1 MSQTPPPFPYPT
13 SPQSAPA
20 ESPAPYGSAPA
31 SAGSSA
37 PYGSAP
43 AWGSSPAPAPVPT
56 AGSASEA
63 TGAAPVS
70 GAAPVPGA
78 PAAPSGAGAASRSSV
93 TGTGASSTSGES
105 LPVRLLKSLVDFS
118 FRRSLVAD
126 AAGIL
131 YGLWILAVLLHWLG
145 WIIFGAI
152 IGFAPN
158 PASYWDSTPTAP
170 WLPILIVLLGWI
182 PALLAIVAGRAV
194 IELFTATVRAARDT
208 RESTELLARLVEQTA
223 DGTGP
228 ESADAADDL
237 IPPTRTHRRTHA

>member
-1 MSQTPPPFPYPT
+1 MSQTPPPLPYPT

-63 TGAAPVS
+63 TGAAPV
-70 GAAPVPGA
+70 PGS
-78 PAAPSGAGAASRSSV
+78 PAASSGAGAASRSSV
-93 TGTGASSTSGES
+93 TGTGASSATGES

-131 YGLWILAVLLHWLG
+131 YGLWVLAVLLHWLG

-194 IELFTATVRAARDT
+194 IELFTAIVRAARDT
-208 RESTELLARLVEQTA
+208 RESTELLARLVGQTA
-223 DGTGP
+223 DGTGA

-237 IPPTRTHRRTHA
+237 IPPTRTHGRTHA

>member
-1 MSQTPPPFPYPT
+1 MSQTPPPLPYPT

-20 ESPAPYGSAPA
+20 ESPAPYGSAPAPASASA

-63 TGAAPVS
+63 TGAAPV
-70 GAAPVPGA
+70 PGS
-78 PAAPSGAGAASRSSV
+78 PAASSGAGAASRSSV
-93 TGTGASSTSGES
+93 TGTGASSATGES

-223 DGTGP
+223 DGTGA

-237 IPPTRTHRRTHA
+237 IPPTRTHGRTHA